1 MTIVCATE
9 FSVESSVA
17 VSVAAELAKKH
28 DQRLLLVH
36 VLTSALIR
44 GADVEAAA
52 SVALA
57 HDANELART
66 GVKVDVA
73 LLQGSLGETLGQFCR
88 DRNASLLVVGDTHDT
103 GTVLA
108 TTLDKLAY
116 AVEVP
121 MLVVRDP
128 KPFLSWIADETPL
141 KVMLALDHSAA
152 SAVARN
158 WIFRLAEYGPID
170 LVGAHIWWPHE
181 EYERR
186 GSTAPADDETH
197 TRLARVMRVETEN
210 ALSTMPANVTHRM
223 HLEMGTGHIDE
234 QLMAL
239 GVEEKAALMVLG
251 THRYRMLARLTSVSH
266 HVLGRAPMSIACVP
280 DVLGLLDAPVVAVR
294 APAGEPEPLPQG
306 QLM

>member
-9 FSVESSVA
+9 FSEESAVA

-36 VLTSALIR
+36 VLTSALLTR
-44 GADVEAAA
+44 GNDVEIAA

-57 HDANELART
+57 RDANELART

-73 LLQGSLGETLGQFCR
+73 LLHGRLDQALGHFCVE
-88 DRNASLLVVGDTHDT
+88 RNASLLVVGDTHET

-116 AVEVP
+116 AVEIP
-121 MLVVRDP
+121 LLVVRDP
-128 KPFLSWIADETPL
+128 KPFDAWIVGEVPL
-141 KVMLALDHSAA
+141 RVMLALDHSAA

-170 LVGAHIWWPHE
+170 LVGANIWWPHD
-181 EYERR
+181 EYARR
-186 GSTAPADDETH
+186 QIAVPSDETH
-197 TRLARVMRVETEN
+197 SGLATMMRIETQN
-210 ALSTMPANVTHRM
+210 TLSTMPANVKHRV
-223 HLEMGTGHIDE
+223 HLEMGVGHIDE
-234 QLMAL
+234 QLTAL
-239 GVEEKAALMVLG
+239 GVAEKSDLMVLG

-280 DVLGLLDAPVVAVR
+280 DVLGLLDAPEVENEVLDPAPT
-294 APAGEPEPLPQG
+294 APA
-306 QLM
+306 MH